1 MTYPC
6 VCALELEEA
15 VSRQRGDGVSLL
27 PVPQLLDK
35 LLLLSPT
42 VHFVACAVT
51 EICGRITLH
60 CEQLPGVLQRRE
72 PRAETC
78 TRRVEVNTGMNRR
91 SLW

>member
-60 CEQLPGVLQRRE
+60 CVPVSSSQGSYRGENPGLRPAPE
-72 PRAETC
+72 
-78 TRRVEVNTGMNRR
+78 G
-91 SLW
+91 